1 MTHTLLA
8 IPCLRPEGSGNS
20 EKLLASMKIT
30 IRGGGATML
39 DDRALESLSKR
50 FTVSW
55 EKDETE

>member
-8 IPCLRPEGSGNS
+8 IPCLRPEGSG
-20 EKLLASMKIT
+20 KLLTSVKIT